1 MRVEREVHVNDLLLM
16 GSKWKLPIT
25 YVQRIAWHRVNFL
38 LFRYIYIYT
47 YIYTRCKGPLVDNSR
62 VMWLRGG
69 AYVPTTVV
77 EYESITDDRLS
88 TRVKVHNATK

>member
-1 MRVEREVHVNDLLLM
+1 METHDHICAENRM
-16 GSKWKLPIT
+16 ASCKS
-25 YVQRIAWHRVNFL
+25 L

-47 YIYTRCKGPLVDNSR
+47 YTRCKGPLVGSLR

-77 EYESITDDRLS
+77 EYESITDDLLS
-88 TRVKVHNATK
+88 TRVKVHALHSK

>member
-1 MRVEREVHVNDLLLM
+1 M
-16 GSKWKLPIT
+16 GTPDHICAENRMASCKS
-25 YVQRIAWHRVNFL
+25 L
-38 LFRYIYIYT
+38 LFRYIYT
-47 YIYTRCKGPLVDNSR
+47 CTCCKGPLLGSLR

>member
-1 MRVEREVHVNDLLLM
+1 METPDHICAENRMASCEFFTLSV
-16 GSKWKLPIT
+16 
-25 YVQRIAWHRVNFL
+25 
-38 LFRYIYIYT
+38 YIYIYT